1 MSIFKNVSPSFSHI
15 LMMLC
20 VFGVIVFFILFF
32 VLLFSLDKKIIPSG
46 HVPEDKNSKKL
57 PELPPLLG
65 KFGQLLAK
73 KGYLKIADLGMS
85 FLKVLDYLEQ
95 VIGVGRQYMVPW
107 YMLMGKSDSGKTSLL
122 KSLNLPQP
130 AGQGNFYGAHQDPPC
145 KWWFFS
151 RGIVMDLKGDFFC
164 QNSDHFLHTLLVL
177 LSRYRSARPING
189 IILTVNAKD
198 FYGKDKISH
207 DEICQDANDM
217 AKRLLMIQRSL
228 NLQLPVYV
236 MLTHCDVIPGFET
249 MISALPPHN
258 QNNMFGW
265 SSPYRVQHVF
275 TQSWVDEA
283 FDSILSVLDDLRLEI
298 FAKNG
303 FVHHADAL
311 FVLPQEFMTLRSS
324 LTLFLTHVFQS
335 DVYQNPPMFR
345 GLYCTAQQSMDH
357 QVSVEYLSHEV
368 LPTVYQGNHHIK
380 LIQDVFEKKIFS
392 ESHLC
397 FPQHRKIIGIN
408 KGMNALKIATCSL
421 GVLGIGLSMY
431 SYTSLAKKKRNI
443 LPVMDKTM
451 NVLNIIKNNSESHT
465 SLFSTYAQE
474 TFQAI
479 ERIDHLNFFSIFMPP
494 SWFSSLSKDITK
506 IFNTSYQH
514 TIIEAIRFKL
524 TEKLKNLTFLDIKE
538 LRDLNNFK
546 DIVIP
551 LKSPTYVDLKK
562 FIDDFLILSERI
574 NQFNTIKGS
583 LDGKDFEDLVHYT
596 FQATLPPSFFQ
607 KYESFRRFLM
617 IMDIMPIDISA
628 YQQQAKKTLSILYKN
643 FLDSLFNPKYYLG
656 FSYWMNIFFDR
667 NINFKNLR
675 HLSKG
680 IESNLHILQKPGK
693 SWIDQERFLQN
704 TEFDELM
711 KNIEKLKFFGPT
723 AVRYLME
730 KTQISFS
737 YFKTMMMDFSKKIQ
751 PSPQYPSAFVFE
763 MEKILTPLFK
773 EKFMDVV
780 SDDYQFKTD
789 ITDRQFIDWN
799 QVELQ
804 DTFKMI
810 ESFEH
815 YKNQT
820 IPKLPQFFQN
830 SLNKIIQLSLEK
842 NIIKS
847 LSLAQDIIELP
858 KYMSDVNMSEKIL
871 KMKMGEFK
879 KASHEFLKI
888 LDLLSEENVGESFIQ
903 LQKLLAKACVFL
915 LERTDIL
922 LTDFKPYVSQTDTLS
937 FWSGDKNLIY
947 DAYGLENFDELKNYL
962 SIQRDYVQNLAI
974 DYAKPVLDILKHPL
988 FKAEVRAHLVLVK
1001 KWQRI
1006 VQQVELYQQ
1015 KSPQNNITSLE
1026 KFMTKVNNVT
1036 LDNVLT
1042 EIKPMAMNE
1051 QSLDIFSLQ
1060 QKNIS
1065 DQLLARAQSILKK
1078 KGEENY
1084 KKIEKFFNDYLK
1096 GRFPFA
1102 PKDTIKN
1109 ENLKEV
1115 DLDMVQEFFKI
1126 YDDCGGSPEKIL
1138 KSSDKTPALTFLQK
1152 IEKVK
1157 DFLEVFLQEEDP
1169 KFAIEIDFRTNKQ
1182 NEKNGKFL
1190 VDYAFEVSDEKILQK
1205 TDSKRFVFW
1214 MMDRDVSFSFRFPKS
1229 PDLEEGQTA
1238 PPMPKPIL
1246 KKNAEYT
1253 INKDTVT
1260 FSHKG
1265 KWSLIKMLYDFSL
1278 SLDKKNMTLKFN
1290 FPFLSLKGEEESL
1303 TVYND
1308 IRIFYLKGKK
1318 KIPTLLSCPVFP
1330 DSLSSED

>member
-1 MSIFKNVSPSFSHI
+1 LSIFKNVSPSLSHI

-20 VFGVIVFFILFF
+20 IFGVIVFFILFF

-46 HVPEDKNSKKL
+46 HVAEKDNKKKL

-65 KFGQLLAK
+65 KFGQLLAR

-107 YMLMGKSDSGKTSLL
+107 YMLMGKNGSGKTSLL

-130 AGQGNFYGAHQDPPC
+130 AGQGNFYGSHQDPPC

-177 LSRYRSARPING
+177 LSRYRSARPVNG
-189 IILTVNAKD
+189 IILTVSAKD
-198 FYGKDKISH
+198 FYGKDKLSH
-207 DEICQDANDM
+207 DELCQEANDM
-217 AKRLLMIQRSL
+217 SKRLLMTQRSL

-236 MLTHCDVIPGFET
+236 ILTHCDAIPGFET
-249 MISALPPHN
+249 MVSALPSHN
-258 QNNMFGW
+258 ENNMFGW
-265 SSPYRVQHVF
+265 SSPYHVQHVF
-275 TQSWVDEA
+275 TQSWVEEA
-283 FDSILSVLDDLRLEI
+283 FDSLLLTLDEVRLEI

-303 FVHHADAL
+303 SIHHADAL
-311 FVLPQEFMTLRSS
+311 FVLPQEFMTLRSG

-345 GLYCTAQQSMDH
+345 GLYCTAQKSIDH
-357 QVSVEYLSHEV
+357 EVSVDHVSHEV
-368 LPTVYQGNHHIK
+368 LPTVYEGNRHIK

-392 ESHLC
+392 ESNLC
-397 FPQHRKIIGIN
+397 FPQHLKIIGIN

-421 GVLGIGLSMY
+421 GVLGVGLSIY
-431 SYTSLAKKKRNI
+431 SYTSLAKKKRSI

-479 ERIDHLNFFSIFMPP
+479 EKIDHLNFFSICMPP

-524 TEKLKNLTFLDIKE
+524 MEKLKNLTFLDIQE
-538 LRDLNNFK
+538 LTNLTSFQ

-551 LKSPTYVDLKK
+551 LKSPTYLDLKK
-562 FIDDFLILSERI
+562 FVDDFLILSERI

-583 LDGKDFEDLVHYT
+583 LDGKDFEDLVHFT

-607 KYESFRRFLM
+607 KYETFRRFLM
-617 IMDIMPIDISA
+617 DMDIMPIDISV
-628 YQQQAKKTLSILYKN
+628 YEQQAKKTLSILYKN
-643 FLDSLFNPKYYLG
+643 FLDSLLNPKYYLG
-656 FSYWMNIFFDR
+656 FSYWMNVFFDR

-680 IESNLHILQKPGK
+680 IEINLHILQKPGK

-711 KNIEKLKFFGPT
+711 KNIEKLKFFGQA

-730 KTQISFS
+730 RTQRSFS
-737 YFKTMMMDFSKKIQ
+737 YFKTMMMEHSKKVVA
-751 PSPQYPSAFVFE
+751 SPLYPSVFLFE

-773 EKFMDVV
+773 EKFMDVAN
-780 SDDYQFKTD
+780 DNYQFRTD
-789 ITDRQFIDWN
+789 ITDRQFIHWN
-799 QVELQ
+799 QAELQ
-804 DTFKMI
+804 DTFKMM

-815 YKNQT
+815 YKSQT

-847 LSLAQDIIELP
+847 LALAQDIMELP

-888 LDLLSEENVGESFIQ
+888 LDLLSDENVGESFIQ
-903 LQKLLAKACVFL
+903 LQKLLSKSCIFL
-915 LERTDIL
+915 LERVDIL
-922 LTDFKPYVSQTDTLS
+922 LMDFKPYVSQTDTLS
-937 FWSGDKNLIY
+937 FWSGNKNLIY

-962 SIQRDYVQNLAI
+962 SIQREYIQNLAI
-974 DYAKPVLDILKHPL
+974 DYAKPVLEILKHPL
-988 FKAEVRAHLVLVK
+988 LKAEVRAHLALVK

-1006 VQQVELYQQ
+1006 VQQVELYQK

-1026 KFMTKVNNVT
+1026 KFMIKVNSVT

-1042 EIKPMAMNE
+1042 EIKSMTINE

-1060 QKNIS
+1060 QKKIS
-1065 DQLLARAQSILKK
+1065 DQLLSRAELILKK
-1078 KGEENY
+1078 KGIENY
-1084 KKIEKFFNDYLK
+1084 KKIETFFNEYLK

-1115 DLDMVQEFFKI
+1115 DLDIIQEFFKI
-1126 YDDCGGSPEKIL
+1126 YDDCGGNPEKIL

-1152 IEKVK
+1152 IQKVK
-1157 DFLEVFLQEEDP
+1157 DFLEVFLQEDDP

-1182 NEKNGKFL
+1182 NEKNSKFL
-1190 VDYAFEVSDEKILQK
+1190 VDYSFQVSDEKILQK
-1205 TDSKRFVFW
+1205 TDSKRYVFW
-1214 MMDRDVSFSFRFPKS
+1214 TVDRDVSFTFRFPKS
-1229 PDLEEGQTA
+1229 PDLEEGQA
-1238 PPMPKPIL
+1238 PPPMPKPIL
-1246 KKNAEYT
+1246 KKNSEYT

-1265 KWSLIKMLYDFSL
+1265 KWALIKLLYDFSL

-1290 FPFLSLKGEEESL
+1290 FPFLSLKGEEELL

-1318 KIPTLLSCPVFP
+1318 KIPTLLSCPLFP
-1330 DSLSSED
+1330 DSLLSED